1 MDIELI
7 CPHCKDYFIVNKK
20 DINCAIFRHAVFKKN
35 FHPIN
40 PHETKE
46 KCQEL
51 VDNNLVFGCAKPF
64 KLILNNDKYE
74 AEICDYI

>member
-40 PHETKE
+40 PHEKKE
-46 KCQEL
+46 QCE
-51 VDNNLVFGCAKPF
+51 NLVKQNLVYGCAKPF
-64 KLILNNDKYE
+64 RVKLLDNKYVT
-74 AEICDYI
+74 EICDYI